1 MSRDCPSIQRL
12 SEWVDFLS
20 SRFLFQIFGIA
31 YFFDVLPKCTGESS
45 GTALIALACAYVAG
59 IILLY
64 ISPRIS
70 FLRTYVE
77 LWIYISC
84 GLVSMWPSK
93 ERLCWSRRRC
103 WVAVLSLFCTVQ
115 IVVATFT
122 FLLVQVLLIKEGGR
136 REAIE
141 LIAFSSWASGFAA
154 GIPIWMTVLIF
165 LFLQAR

>member
-1 MSRDCPSIQRL
+1 MDLHFVR
-12 SEWVDFLS
+12 
-20 SRFLFQIFGIA
+20 
-31 YFFDVLPKCTGESS
+31 TGE
-45 GTALIALACAYVAG
+45 YVAKQRAFVLVKTP
-59 IILLY
+59 LL
-64 ISPRIS
+64 
-70 FLRTYVE
+70 
-77 LWIYISC
+77 SC
-84 GLVSMWPSK
+84 F
-93 ERLCWSRRRC
+93 
-103 WVAVLSLFCTVQ
+103 VLSLFCVVQ